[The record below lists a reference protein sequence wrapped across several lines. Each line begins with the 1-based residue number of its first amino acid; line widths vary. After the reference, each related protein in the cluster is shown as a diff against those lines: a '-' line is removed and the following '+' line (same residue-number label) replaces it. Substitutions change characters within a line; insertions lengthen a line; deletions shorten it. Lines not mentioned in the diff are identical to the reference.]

1 MCECMCLTRLLP
13 LGWPRNGLLGICE
26 SAGETEGLGCQI
38 QPAFNFSVGGRQE
51 GRPRDW
57 WGRSALIFSALKGF
71 SDKRRVS
78 VGLVF
83 ASPELTVHVVL
94 FRITIDFSGGNRKF
108 RWR

>member
-1 MCECMCLTRLLP
+1 MKVR
-13 LGWPRNGLLGICE
+13 
-26 SAGETEGLGCQI
+26 
-38 QPAFNFSVGGRQE
+38 V
-51 GRPRDW
+51 RPRAW
-57 WGRSALIFSALKGF
+57 AARFSRPSTLVLGAGRKDAPGIGGGDLIFSALKGF

-108 RWR
+108 RWRLAVWSLQHCETG